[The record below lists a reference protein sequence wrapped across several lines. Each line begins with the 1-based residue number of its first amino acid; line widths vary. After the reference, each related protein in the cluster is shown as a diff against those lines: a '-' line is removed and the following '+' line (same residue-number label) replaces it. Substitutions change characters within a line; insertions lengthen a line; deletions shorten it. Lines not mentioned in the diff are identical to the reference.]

1 MKMVDK
7 QLKESISALFSSQ
20 KLAVLATN
28 MKGVPYTSLV
38 AFVASTDL
46 KEIFFAT
53 LKGTTKYNN
62 LLDNPNVSILI
73 DTRKNKPSDFQDAV
87 AISAEGITE
96 VINNYKQKYIAL
108 YLEKHP
114 SLSEFITSPNCA
126 IIRVNITKYQYV
138 SKFQNINILM
148 LIP

>member
-1 MKMVDK
+1 MIDQ

-53 LKGTTKYNN
+53 LKGTTKFEN
-62 LLDNPNVSILI
+62 LLNNPNVSILI
-73 DTRKNKPSDFQDAV
+73 DTRKNNPSDFQDAV
-87 AISAEGITE
+87 AISAEGIAE
-96 VINNYKQKYIAL
+96 VINNYRKKYIAL

-114 SLSEFITSPNCA
+114 SLSEFIASPNCA
-126 IIRVNITKYQYV
+126 IIRVKITKYQYV
-138 SKFQNINILM
+138 SRFQNINILM
-148 LIP
+148 LVP